1 MTNPLLSRRA
11 GLTAALAAAM
21 TPLATALAAPALD
34 KVSRLIIGF
43 PPGGSS
49 DTVARLLAERLRNAY
64 APQVIVENRSGAGGR
79 LAVETVKAAAP
90 DGTTILQTP
99 ESILTLYP
107 HIYPR
112 TVRYD
117 ALADFVPVT
126 PVCAFSFGFAVRAD
140 HPARDLKGFADWVKA
155 QGGSAPFASPAAGS
169 APHFLGVQL
178 AQGLGITLNHVP
190 YRGTAPALQDLL
202 AGQIP
207 AVMCVLGEVTELYR
221 AGQLRILGITA
232 PERLPRLPDL
242 PTFAELGQPTLTAD
256 EWFGLLVP
264 ARTPAPL
271 VEGLH
276 QAVAA
281 AAARPDFK
289 EALDKLEYR
298 ALTTTPAAFAE
309 RLRQERDRWGPIVRE
324 SGFKGEE

>member
-140 HPARDLKGFADWVKA
+140 HPARQV
-155 QGGSAPFASPAAGS
+155 
-169 APHFLGVQL
+169 V
-178 AQGLGITLNHVP
+178 
-190 YRGTAPALQDLL
+190 
-202 AGQIP
+202 
-207 AVMCVLGEVTELYR
+207 
-221 AGQLRILGITA
+221 
-232 PERLPRLPDL
+232 
-242 PTFAELGQPTLTAD
+242 
-256 EWFGLLVP
+256 
-264 ARTPAPL
+264 
-271 VEGLH
+271 
-276 QAVAA
+276 
-281 AAARPDFK
+281 
-289 EALDKLEYR
+289 
-298 ALTTTPAAFAE
+298 
-309 RLRQERDRWGPIVRE
+309 
-324 SGFKGEE
+324 